1 MLRLL
6 LLLVTSPLLGAA
18 TQKTPKDMCRK
29 YEGAYI
35 SYYEHV
41 FLVKG
46 CQRRAVAAQQELYNL
61 TRRGVVVQEVEA
73 AVIRAIPL
81 APESKPQAA
90 KTASPRLC
98 RALQGQYIT
107 RSFVDIYYIDNCHKR
122 LLPNWETYQQHL
134 RDRGKLHA
142 DILSLNRTEFLALK
156 LGKAI
161 PPVTRESV
169 PLPAEVDVIPID
181 EACKGVEGK
190 YVSYYTKIYRIKDCH
205 RHEIDAE
212 VVRRGK
218 LNITREL
225 TSEQWLS
232 LPMALP

>member
-6 LLLVTSPLLGAA
+6 LLAICPLVAA
-18 TQKTPKDMCRK
+18 MTQKVAKDMCRK

-46 CQRRAVAAQQELYNL
+46 CQRHTVASQQELYNL

-73 AVIRAIPL
+73 AVIRGMPL
-81 APESKPQAA
+81 APENKPQVA
-90 KTASPRLC
+90 KTTSPQVC
-98 RALQGQYIT
+98 RALQGQYVT
-107 RSFVDIYYIDNCHKR
+107 RSFVDIYYVDSCRKR

-134 RDRGKLHA
+134 RNRGKLYA

-156 LGKAI
+156 MGKAI
-161 PPVTRESV
+161 PPVARESV
-169 PLPAEVDVIPID
+169 PLSAEVDVIPID

-190 YVSYYTKIYRIKDCH
+190 YVSYYTRIYRIKDCH
-205 RHEIDAE
+205 RHEIEAE
-212 VVRRGK
+212 IVRQGK
-218 LNITREL
+218 LNIAREL

-232 LPMALP
+232 LPLARP